1 MFAVEETNIV
11 EYDAFRAQLAEMR
24 EHNSALVF
32 DYASPKGN
40 KEARSHV
47 YKLRQ
52 TKSAV
57 DKVRK
62 DKKQAAL
69 DYGKRVDDQAKEI
82 IGEIEKMIDVH
93 QSRID
98 AIEQAERDRVD
109 GIKARIED
117 MRLLAQTG
125 FTSAEMQQ
133 AQNELRLILI
143 DDSFAEFVA
152 EAAKVKDASMAHLA
166 QRIENA
172 LKQEAEAAELERLRK
187 EEEARKQAEREE
199 QIRKEA
205 ELKATLEAEE
215 KAQREREAAEKREL
229 ELKLEA
235 EKAKREAA
243 EAEEKARKKI
253 EAEEEA
259 RKEEE
264 ARRLADEEHRS
275 RIKSEVAQAIGNI
288 PGAIDELVVDLINA
302 IEAGKIPHLRIVY

>member
-125 FTSAEMQQ
+125 LTSAEMQQ
-133 AQNELRLILI
+133 AQNELRLVLI

-152 EAAKVKDASMAHLA
+152 EAAKMKDASMSTLA

-187 EEEARKQAEREE
+187 EEENRKQAEREE

-205 ELKATLEAEE
+205 EDKATREAEE
-215 KAQREREAAEKREL
+215 KAQGEREAAEKREL

-275 RIKSEVAQAIGNI
+275 RIKSEVALAIGTI
-288 PGAIDELVVDLINA
+288 PGATNELVVGLINA
-302 IEAGKIPHLRIVY
+302 IDAGKIPHVRIVY

>member
-62 DKKQAAL
+62 DKKQVAL

-172 LKQEAEAAELERLRK
+172 LKQEAEAAELERIRK

-259 RKEEE
+259 REEEE

-275 RIKSEVAQAIGNI
+275 RIKSEVALAIGNI

-302 IEAGKIPHLRIVY
+302 IDAGKIPHVRIVY

>member
-133 AQNELRLILI
+133 AQNELRLVLI

-152 EAAKVKDASMAHLA
+152 EAAKMKDASMSTLA

-187 EEEARKQAEREE
+187 EEENRKQAEREE

-205 ELKATLEAEE
+205 EEKATREAEE
-215 KAQREREAAEKREL
+215 KAQGEREAAEKREL

-275 RIKSEVAQAIGNI
+275 RIKSEVALAIGNI
-288 PGAIDELVVDLINA
+288 PGVIDELVVDLINA
-302 IEAGKIPHLRIVY
+302 IDAGKIPHVRIVY